1 MHPLHSSQW
10 TRRGMMYCY
19 MFAAH
24 PSGYEKVHHLGANH
38 HSDKR
43 HSFAGGLITIFPV
56 GVPAIDRM

>member
-1 MHPLHSSQW
+1 
-10 TRRGMMYCY
+10 MYCY